1 MVLKQTDS
9 KVTPYQAFL
18 TEVYEKLPAFSTNS
32 RDGSSQP
39 QFVNEKGKII
49 KYSELSSSQ
58 KNIWKEYKLV
68 QYDMTTGKQY
78 CILQNR
84 STQLCNIIIH
94 SCVMKKAIV

>member
-78 CILQNR
+78 L
-84 STQLCNIIIH
+84 LH
-94 SCVMKKAIV
+94 SGFTH